1 LQTRLDLF
9 LPFKD
14 FVHMRVLVHGDLDGV
29 TLERPGLPLSASE
42 LTGDFD
48 LEGGELAHADFRGRL
63 LGGTF
68 RAQARSPRARPLTR
82 SQIDLRGSFSGDAL
96 RIALGLPARVALR
109 GAADWRGVVKLA
121 PDPAR
126 ERSLHVSS
134 ALSGLEVPLPAPL
147 AKPAAR
153 ALPSWV
159 DVQWPS
165 AGGARVNLALG
176 SVLRGAFVLAA
187 DEEGSEQH
195 LAHAAVMFG
204 DADPVFSDTQLVN
217 IGGSIDRLDLT
228 GWLQTVSPDKSG
240 TPLTDYLRTANLQI
254 GQVDFIGFTLH
265 SVTLGLAARADR
277 WHIGVDGPEL
287 TGTISLPIGANSAE
301 PWDLQFDRLVLGPAA
316 AAAPDDAAPAGATVD
331 PASFNPRSLPAMH
344 FSAGEVSWAKA
355 HLGSVEATLS
365 KRDDGVVLDQLTMSS
380 PNLQLQAHGEWRG
393 KDAGLGRIE
402 GDITSTDVEAALAQL
417 SAPDVISAKSARVDF
432 DLNWVGAPTA
442 LAFSESI
449 GRVQVDLE
457 KGQLLGVK
465 PGAGRVLGLASLTAL
480 PRRLALDFSDLTDK
494 GLAFDSARGSFD
506 LHGGNAQ
513 TDDVLIR
520 GPAAEIGLIG
530 RIGLKAHDY
539 DQTAVVTGN
548 VGGLP
553 MATIAAGAFAAGP
566 VVGGAVLLFTQVFKQ
581 PLKGLVRAYYRI
593 TGSWENPTIE
603 RISKGAS
610 SAPAAEPPKET
621 TGSP

>member
-1 LQTRLDLF
+1 
-9 LPFKD
+9 
-14 FVHMRVLVHGDLDGV
+14 
-29 TLERPGLPLSASE
+29 
-42 LTGDFD
+42 
-48 LEGGELAHADFRGRL
+48 
-63 LGGTF
+63 
-68 RAQARSPRARPLTR
+68 LTR

-96 RIALGLPARVALR
+96 RTALGLPARAALH
-109 GAADWRGVVKLA
+109 GVADWRGVVKLA

-134 ALSGLEVPLPAPL
+134 SLSGLDVSLPAPL
-147 AKPAAR
+147 AKSAGHP
-153 ALPSWV
+153 LPSWI
-159 DVQWPS
+159 DIQWPS
-165 AGGARVNLALG
+165 AGGARVNLVLG
-176 SVLRGAFVLAA
+176 SVLRGAFVTAA
-187 DEEGSEQH
+187 DDEGSAQH
-195 LAHAAVMFG
+195 LTHAAVMFG
-204 DADPVFSDTQLVN
+204 DAEPVFSDTQLVN
-217 IGGSIDRLDLT
+217 IGGAIDRLDLT

-240 TPLTDYLRTANLQI
+240 PPLTDYFRTANLQI
-254 GQVDFIGFTLH
+254 GEVDFIGFTLH

-277 WHIGVDGPEL
+277 WHISVDGPEL
-287 TGTISLPIGANSAE
+287 AGTISLPIGAASAE
-301 PWDLQFDRLVLGPAA
+301 PWDLQFDHVALGSA
-316 AAAPDDAAPAGATVD
+316 AAAPAAVAPDAAAPAGTGVD
-331 PASFNPRSLPAMH
+331 PAGVSPRSLPAMH
-344 FSAGEVSWAKA
+344 FSAGELTWGKA

-365 KRDDGVVLDQLTMSS
+365 SRDDGVVLDQLSMSS
-380 PNLQLQAHGEWRG
+380 QNLQVKAHGEWRG

-402 GDITSTDVEAALAQL
+402 GEITSSDVEATLAQL
-417 SAPDVISAKSARVDF
+417 GAPDVISAKTGRVDF

-442 LAFSESI
+442 TAFSASI

-530 RIGLKAHDY
+530 RVGLKTHDY

-581 PLKGLVRAYYRI
+581 PLKGLARAYYRI

-610 SAPAAEPPKET
+610 SAPAAAPPKAT